1 MPQRRVCA
9 ASLAIVTFMA
19 AQWPAG
25 ARAAAP
31 QTAAPPETAAPS
43 APSTSPVPTQT
54 PATPSPVVEGPTDA
68 NGWPVT
74 SGATPTTAAGADEIT
89 LQDGGF
95 VRGTI
100 VELEPGKRVVIL
112 VDGTAERREITW
124 DKVAEVQRAKHAGG
138 TAAPRGP
145 EVESPMVPSRGRPR
159 IHLELARDKP
169 VTLYEVD
176 AEIVASGYNAS
187 MYGMKFR
194 SVCVAPCDRIIDGSR
209 GQQFFLA
216 TGESAMWTASRKL
229 TLAQRSGDV
238 PIYVKPGN
246 RGMRLA
252 GAILFGIGLGCVIGG
267 PLLFLTKST
276 RPAGIAFLAVGGPTL
291 LAGLPMMILGRTRYE
306 IGARDSSN
314 DP

>member
-1 MPQRRVCA
+1 MPPRRFCA
-9 ASLAIVTFMA
+9 ASIAVVTFAA
-19 AQWPAG
+19 AQWPIA
-25 ARAAAP
+25 ARASA
-31 QTAAPPETAAPS
+31 PETAAPAS
-43 APSTSPVPTQT
+43 ATTPPTPTEAPAPTTTAPPV
-54 PATPSPVVEGPTDA
+54 ADAPTDA

-74 SGATPTTAAGADEIT
+74 PSATPTTAAGPDEIT

-112 VDGTAERREITW
+112 VDGTGERRELPW
-124 DKVAEVQRAKHAGG
+124 EKVAEVQRAKHGG
-138 TAAPRGP
+138 NTGTSTKP

-159 IHLELARDKP
+159 IHLDLARDKP

-176 AEIVASGYNAS
+176 SEIVASGYNTS

-194 SVCVAPCDRIIDGSR
+194 SVCVAPCDRIVDGSR

-216 TGESAMWTASRKL
+216 TGENAMWTASRKL
-229 TLAQRSGDV
+229 TLADKSGDL
-238 PIYVKPGN
+238 PIHVKPGN
-246 RGMRLA
+246 RGMRIA
-252 GAILFGIGLGCVIGG
+252 GAIIFGIGLGCVIGG
-267 PLLFLTKST
+267 PLLFLTKPT
-276 RPAGIAFLAVGGPTL
+276 RPAGIGLLAVGGPSL

-306 IGARDSSN
+306 MGARDPST